1 MTDSTIWAPVAAA
14 LGASLL
20 TGLLLFGVEKWRAHL
35 GENSAKQERRARAYA
50 SLLSASAVILIS
62 TAGGL
67 RLARKTRTGVAEGV
81 AVTTRMRKLM
91 DPLEFTD
98 WIRRDTMPLFEAWA
112 EIWVIGTPNAVDAA
126 NDIVSRCASIIGL
139 ASEQGSGRVGVA
151 RWLLGEEPAADQ
163 VERFN
168 AEVKLLALARK
179 SLGDIARRE
188 AGAAG
193 AHLLPE
199 EDGAN
204 GV

>member
-1 MTDSTIWAPVAAA
+1 VADSTIWAPVAAA

-35 GENSAKQERRARAYA
+35 AENSAQQERGARAYA

-67 RLARKTRTGVAEGV
+67 RLARKTRTGVAESV

-91 DPLEFTD
+91 DPLEFSD

-112 EIWVIGTPNAVDAA
+112 EIWVIGTPEAVDAA
-126 NDIVSRCASIIGL
+126 NEIVNRCASIIGL
-139 ASEQGSGRVGVA
+139 ASEQGSGRVGFA
-151 RWLLGEEPAADQ
+151 RWFLGEEPATDQ

-168 AEVKLLALARK
+168 AEVKRLGQARRN
-179 SLGDIARRE
+179 LGDIARRE
-188 AGAAG
+188 AGASG
-193 AHLLPE
+193 AHLVLE
-199 EDGAN
+199 EDGAS